1 VQVNWEEFWTVIGE
15 WMETGFN
22 RLEELRK
29 REGQLKEALGVLNHQ
44 LRDLQAARGA
54 LGRQVRAIRT
64 LVDVKH
70 TRNCNEGMN
79 NPIRVRIIVMS
90 AAHSA

>member
-29 REGQLKEALGVLNHQ
+29 REGQLKEERERALAEEATRHAAEEE
-44 LRDLQAARGA
+44 RKRREAEESLQKDMEKEQRKAELAAMDEA
-54 LGRQVRAIRT
+54 
-64 LVDVKH
+64 DK
-70 TRNCNEGMN
+70 E
-79 NPIRVRIIVMS
+79 
-90 AAHSA
+90 AAQKKK